1 MREPASSPYPLVDF
15 HCDVLWKLLE
25 HEELS
30 FDDHSDSRI
39 DVTPGRLQA
48 SQAILQTFAIYTS
61 PQKASQAAI
70 WKSVDLF
77 YDKVLSNPRMHLIR
91 DAADIDHAM
100 NNGLTGALLSLEGV
114 DGLQGDFT
122 MLRLLYRLG
131 LRAVGLTWN
140 HANWAADGVLE
151 PRQGGLTAKGG
162 QFVEECERLGI
173 ILDVSHLT
181 ERGFW
186 ELADRVKR
194 PFIASHSNAKA
205 LCPHARNLTD
215 DQIKALIAIDGRIGI
230 TYVPYFVREDGKA
243 TIIDVLRHIEHV
255 AGLGGAKQLMLG
267 SDFDGIEQYVQSLRH
282 PADVRKLVNEMLKVF
297 PEQVVTDIT
306 SANAIRFLKQ
316 QLPAK

>member
-1 MREPASSPYPLVDF
+1 MRVPATPHYPLADF

-30 FDDHSDSRI
+30 FDDNADSRI

-48 SQAILQTFAIYTS
+48 SQAVLQTFAIYTS
-61 PQKASQAAI
+61 PEKASPTAI

-77 YDKVLSNPRMHLIR
+77 YDKVLSHPQMHLIR
-91 DAADIDHAM
+91 SAADLDHAM
-100 NNGLTGALLSLEGV
+100 NNGLTAAILSLEGV

-151 PRQGGLTAKGG
+151 PRQGGLTVKGG
-162 QFVEECERLGI
+162 QFVDECERLGI

-194 PFIASHSNAKA
+194 PFIASHSNAQT
-205 LCPHARNLTD
+205 LCSHVRNLTD
-215 DQIKALIAIDGRIGI
+215 DQIKALLAIDGRIGI
-230 TYVPYFVREDGKA
+230 TYVPYFVRDDGAA
-243 TIIDVLRHIEHV
+243 TIDDVLRHIEHV
-255 AGLGGAKQLMLG
+255 ASLGGARQLMLG

-282 PADVRKLVNEMLKVF
+282 PADVTKLIDAMQKVF
-297 PEQVVTDIT
+297 PEQVVSDIA
-306 SANAIRFLKQ
+306 SGNAIRFLKQ
-316 QLPAK
+316 QLPAY